1 MTTLTKTQYQLI
13 WVGSKMGWVGTIQA
27 LTESETEAWDYLSQ
41 KVSEGWVVLEATLNE
56 IN

>member
-13 WVGSKMGWVGTIQA
+13 WVGSNMGWVGTTQA
-27 LTESETEAWDYLSQ
+27 LFSSETKAWDYLSER
-41 KVSEGWVVLEATLNE
+41 VSQGWVVLETTLNK